1 MRIAAAGQRVAY
13 YCEFLFVEFETPCG
27 KIMLTRAHDLETELA
42 VQQRLYDIEDL
53 WRIVRDADDDKRFEL
68 IEGEIIEMAP
78 TGIWHGRLVTRLGRY
93 LDSFVEAQDLGIVT
107 SDTGYHQPSDRH
119 NLLGPDVAFVEKERI
134 KQPKSQEMAPLMPDL
149 AVEIKS
155 PSNTIAELH
164 RKAAIYLR
172 HGAQLV
178 WIVMPDAQ
186 SVEVCRL
193 GADGEIHSEIIGRHG
208 SLSGEDVLPGFTLP
222 LAKLFA

>member
-1 MRIAAAGQRVAY
+1 M
-13 YCEFLFVEFETPCG
+13 
-27 KIMLTRAHDLETELA
+27 A
-42 VQQRLYDIEDL
+42 VREVLYDIDDL
-53 WRIVRDADDDKRFEL
+53 WRITCDSDDDTRYEL
-68 IEGEIIEMAP
+68 IEGDLIEMAP

-93 LDSFVEAQDLGIVT
+93 LDSFVEANDLGIVT
-107 SDTGYHQPSDRH
+107 SDTGYYQPSDRH
-119 NLLGPDVAFVEKERI
+119 NLLGPDLAFVVKERI

-155 PSNTIAELH
+155 PSNTMAELH
-164 RKAAIYLR
+164 RKASIYLK

-193 GADGEIHSEIIGRHG
+193 GENDEIQSEIISIDS
-208 SLSGEDVLPGFTLP
+208 SLSGEDVLPGFSLE
-222 LAKLFA
+222 LAALFA